1 MDKEIKLSRNQSV
14 FELIS
19 LFLLKIL
26 FFVSKEVKEKKNPAR
41 QFPKNLGI
49 WKIDW
54 LFNLEYVFNHPEKIK
69 MLLRISEYWYFV
81 TECGGQQ
88 V

>member
-26 FFVSKEVKEKKNPAR
+26 FFVSKEVKEKKKPS
-41 QFPKNLGI
+41 KT
-49 WKIDW
+49 
-54 LFNLEYVFNHPEKIK
+54 
-69 MLLRISEYWYFV
+69 IS
-81 TECGGQQ
+81 
-88 V
+88 